1 MRLVPEEYQEQYKE
15 NKKELLKLQELD
27 ESWIL
32 LQEKEGVTVHQRYY
46 QDNQVQMI
54 RIETEF
60 DSPLK
65 ETADLLFN
73 NAQELLNSKPQL
85 QSAEIVEELN
95 EKGRVILVTTKP
107 ILFISP
113 REILVYTNYEN
124 IENGIIQVQV
134 GLQTHP
140 LVPLDSK
147 KVRTTT
153 VLGGHILLKNPE
165 DNTKTKVVYIILNL
179 LNGNIPLKLQSSV
192 YLQHLNSYI
201 YFKKLVEKNNIQSK
215 QINQQN

>member
-1 MRLVPEEYQEQYKE
+1 MSLVPEEYQQQYKQ
-15 NKKELLKLQELD
+15 NKQELLNLFNLD
-27 ESWIL
+27 ESWVV
-32 LQEKEGVTVHQRYY
+32 LQDKEGVTAHQRRYK
-46 QDNQVQMI
+46 DNQVEMI

-60 DSPLK
+60 NSSLN

-85 QSAEIVEELN
+85 QSAEIIEELN
-95 EKGRVILVTTKP
+95 EKGRIILVTTKP

-140 LVPLDSK
+140 QVPLDQT

-153 VLGGHILLKNPE
+153 MLGGHILLKNPE
-165 DNTKTKVVYIILNL
+165 DSSKTKVVYIILNL
-179 LNGNIPLKLQSSV
+179 LNGNIPLKLQSTV

-201 YFKKLVEKNNIQSK
+201 YFKKLVEKKSLQSQK
-215 QINQQN
+215 INYQI